1 MRPGVVLFMLAT
13 GSLALGY
20 IELSHQATRE
30 SWRAETARLE
40 GQLEQAEQLAEER
53 AEALAAQ
60 ERDDGERRQR
70 AARLAELDARILD
83 AAAELASLESDRIV
97 ARERADLALRD
108 LKEQVTA
115 LATIE
120 VNMAVLGKRRKVL
133 AQQIGSVETR
143 LQEAEIGA
151 AERQKRSEALDRHIA
166 ELAVRRETLLA
177 GLGAAE
183 RSMATAA
190 LDKVAKESIQTA
202 KVLPAP
208 PVSAPPPPTPIPAVA
223 PAAIVD
229 GATDEPRNRAR
240 GLYQFGS
247 LSADPEAA
255 SLNGSDQPGS
265 LAVSAQGSA
274 DESEAAN
281 WAEDQYLL
289 GLRLLSTA
297 ERSSGTRELSDAIL
311 AFKAVLGEWPKQRDP
326 KRWAI
331 ARSDLG
337 YALALLGKRTADVG
351 VLEEAAA
358 ASRDALL
365 ELGRWETPLLW
376 AAAQHHLG
384 VSLDGLAEVREDSDL
399 RQASI
404 EALEQAIDAFKQA
417 GANDDARKVERR
429 LRESNV
435 ALPTETAD

>member
-1 MRPGVVLFMLAT
+1 
-13 GSLALGY
+13 
-20 IELSHQATRE
+20 
-30 SWRAETARLE
+30 
-40 GQLEQAEQLAEER
+40 
-53 AEALAAQ
+53 
-60 ERDDGERRQR
+60 
-70 AARLAELDARILD
+70 
-83 AAAELASLESDRIV
+83 
-97 ARERADLALRD
+97 
-108 LKEQVTA
+108 
-115 LATIE
+115 
-120 VNMAVLGKRRKVL
+120 
-133 AQQIGSVETR
+133 
-143 LQEAEIGA
+143 
-151 AERQKRSEALDRHIA
+151 
-166 ELAVRRETLLA
+166 
-177 GLGAAE
+177 
-183 RSMATAA
+183 
-190 LDKVAKESIQTA
+190 
-202 KVLPAP
+202 
-208 PVSAPPPPTPIPAVA
+208 
-223 PAAIVD
+223 
-229 GATDEPRNRAR
+229 
-240 GLYQFGS
+240 
-247 LSADPEAA
+247 
-255 SLNGSDQPGS
+255 
-265 LAVSAQGSA
+265 
-274 DESEAAN
+274 
-281 WAEDQYLL
+281 YLL

-429 LRESNV
+429 LRESNA